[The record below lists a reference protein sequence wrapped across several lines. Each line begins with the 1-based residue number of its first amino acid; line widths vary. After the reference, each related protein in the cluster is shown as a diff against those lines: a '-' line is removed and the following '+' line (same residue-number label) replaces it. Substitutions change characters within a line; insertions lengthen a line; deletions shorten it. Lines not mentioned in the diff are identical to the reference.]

1 MARLAAYY
9 QEDFHYPNPGY
20 GPKQR
25 KSAYLVYEE
34 PKNNL
39 FRSHFV
45 NGNRIRSLAASE
57 PTLAPNFVPETDA
70 MTLKQRHLMYG
81 SQLIDSP
88 HSSIQHFDNV
98 CSTPSHNN
106 RFARY
111 DPCAFDNESLSSFG
125 EVPSYDNR
133 YMHRPP
139 PNLKDRALKRF
150 SYAEPSNS
158 YVSREL
164 PPHQN
169 FNGHQDHRP
178 LHEADIINYN
188 NRHLQPD
195 NYYVEPTEHNLSH
208 PLFNR
213 PESRQGKW
221 HWMAPNTSFLSPPS
235 PLDSG
240 LSSQSITSSPSLEA
254 EPVTFRGDAFRTER
268 HPGCLCPKAAYPDP
282 RNHIPH
288 VNRYDSGR
296 VSPGVSS
303 VFSHALP
310 SGKNRIPN
318 AGKAMSYAGDDF
330 DNIGQ
335 QFSQI
340 RYGKLGIVGEPTD
353 IGQIHCS
360 RKHLDN
366 FHRQNYP
373 PNHREN
379 EMPYVY
385 SEENGIP
392 QEKLQRR
399 KPHKLV
405 PNYARPCV
413 ILIESPEKCGDI
425 ASSPERDPS
434 DKSQGPESPMSVT
447 ASNSDSP
454 SVSSS
459 NNDLEDRRKSSKTTE
474 REIRE
479 LEDMYKKCN
488 LNDRD
493 LLDRAERRDLPTPHQ
508 EKIIGNRLMRSN
520 SDTLYEVMNPA
531 FRNPYEPPRRA
542 PPLRRS
548 GLPDR
553 IADDMALRKLRKS
566 TTHSSFNPAEN
577 TITYMLCSTQ
587 FTPTVPAGKDILMQ
601 DYPDVELD
609 DFSYRKHYFGKKS
622 KIVDPQPPF
631 GIPLR
636 PPPPQKVYN
645 DYLHAVPS
653 SAPQPLC
660 HPRGNPDVVRD
671 DMAFRTLRKEEP
683 ERMYYDISQVYRKC
697 RD

>member
-57 PTLAPNFVPETDA
+57 PTLAPNFASEVDV
-70 MTLKQRHLMYG
+70 MTLKQRPIMYG

-88 HSSIQHFDNV
+88 HSSIQHFDNT
-98 CSTPSHNN
+98 CNTPSHNN
-106 RFARY
+106 HFVRY
-111 DPCAFDNESLSSFG
+111 DTCAFDNESLSSFG
-125 EVPSYDNR
+125 EIPAYENR
-133 YMHRPP
+133 YVYRSHQ
-139 PNLKDRALKRF
+139 KDRALKRF

-158 YVSREL
+158 HVSSEFY
-164 PPHQN
+164 PHQN
-169 FNGHQDHRP
+169 FNAHRP
-178 LHEADIINYN
+178 LHEADLINYN
-188 NRHLQPD
+188 NRHPD
-195 NYYVEPTEHNLSH
+195 NYYVEPSEHNRSH
-208 PLFNR
+208 PHFHR

-221 HWMAPNTSFLSPPS
+221 HWMAPNTSFLVPPS

-254 EPVTFRGDAFRTER
+254 EPVTFRGDRAER
-268 HPGCLCPKAAYPDP
+268 YPGCLCPKAAYPEP
-282 RNHIPH
+282 RSHLPH
-288 VNRYDSGR
+288 MNRLDSGR
-296 VSPGVSS
+296 ISPSVSS
-303 VFSHALP
+303 VLSHAMP
-310 SGKNRIPN
+310 NGKNRIPN

-340 RYGKLGIVGEPTD
+340 RYGKLGIVGEPTN
-353 IGQIHCS
+353 GEHVHVS
-360 RKHLDN
+360 KRHLDN
-366 FHRQNYP
+366 FQRQKYP
-373 PNHREN
+373 PNNLEN
-379 EMPYVY
+379 EMSYVY
-385 SEENGIP
+385 SDENGIP
-392 QEKLQRR
+392 SEKLHRR
-399 KPHKLV
+399 KSHKV
-405 PNYARPCV
+405 APNYTRPCV
-413 ILIESPEKCGDI
+413 IIIESPEKCGDSDD

-447 ASNSDSP
+447 VSNSDSP

-459 NNDLEDRRKSSKTTE
+459 NNDLDMDDRRKSSKKTE
-474 REIRE
+474 CEIRE
-479 LEDMYKKCN
+479 LEDMYKRCN

-508 EKIIGNRLMRSN
+508 EKIIVNRLMRSN
-520 SDTLYEVMNPA
+520 SDTLYEMMNPA

-548 GLPDR
+548 GMPDR
-553 IADDMALRKLRKS
+553 IADDMALRKLSKP
-566 TTHSSFNPAEN
+566 TTHSGFNPAEN

-622 KIVDPQPPF
+622 KIMDPQPPF

-636 PPPPQKVYN
+636 PPPPQKVYS

-697 RD
+697 KG

>member
-39 FRSHFV
+39 FKSHFA

-57 PTLAPNFVPETDA
+57 PTLAPNFTPEHD

-88 HSSIQHFDNV
+88 HSSTQHFDNS
-98 CSTPSHNN
+98 CNTPSHL
-106 RFARY
+106 ARY
-111 DPCAFDNESLSSFG
+111 DPCAFDNVSLSSFSKI
-125 EVPSYDNR
+125 PAYDNR
-133 YMHRPP
+133 YIHRLRPSH
-139 PNLKDRALKRF
+139 KDRTLKRF

-158 YVSREL
+158 YVSGEL
-164 PPHQN
+164 HSHQN
-169 FNGHQDHRP
+169 FSGHQAHIP
-178 LHEADIINYN
+178 LHEVDFINY

-195 NYYVEPTEHNLSH
+195 NYYLEPSEHDLSH
-208 PLFNR
+208 PILHR
-213 PESRQGKW
+213 LESRQGKW

-254 EPVTFRGDAFRTER
+254 EPVTFPGDAFRTER
-268 HPGCLCPKAAYPDP
+268 HPGCLCPKAAYPVP
-282 RNHIPH
+282 RNHLPH
-288 VNRYDSGR
+288 MNRSDSGR
-296 VSPGVSS
+296 MSPGISS
-303 VFSHALP
+303 VLSHALP
-310 SGKNRIPN
+310 NRTNRIPN
-318 AGKAMSYAGDDF
+318 AGRAMSYTGDDF

-335 QFSQI
+335 QLSQV

-353 IGQIHCS
+353 VEQIS
-360 RKHLDN
+360 GPKKHPDN
-366 FHRQNYP
+366 YHRQNYTP
-373 PNHREN
+373 INREN
-379 EMPYVY
+379 EISYVY
-385 SEENGIP
+385 SEENRIP
-392 QEKLQRR
+392 SEKLHRR
-399 KPHKLV
+399 KHKLV
-405 PNYARPCV
+405 PNYTRPCV
-413 ILIESPEKCGDI
+413 IIIESPEKYGDSDN

-447 ASNSDSP
+447 VSNSDSP

-459 NNDLEDRRKSSKTTE
+459 NNDLDDRRKTTE

-508 EKIIGNRLMRSN
+508 EKVIGNRLMRSN
-520 SDTLYEVMNPA
+520 SDTLYERTNPA
-531 FRNPYEPPRRA
+531 FLNPYEPPRRA

-553 IADDMALRKLRKS
+553 IADDMALRKLQKS
-566 TTHSSFNPAEN
+566 TTHSGFNPAEN

-636 PPPPQKVYN
+636 PPPPQKVYS

-697 RD
+697 RG